1 MSGGEV
7 ALTAGFIASSVENP
21 FLEDAGHTAHYHETV
36 PGATGGEHDISLD
49 LSAEEREILQQ
60 VLETE
65 FSDLRMEIAGTDS
78 FDYRERLKRRKEVLR
93 KVLDAVQA

>member
-1 MSGGEV
+1 M
-7 ALTAGFIASSVENP
+7 
-21 FLEDAGHTAHYHETV
+21 
-36 PGATGGEHDISLD
+36 ISLD